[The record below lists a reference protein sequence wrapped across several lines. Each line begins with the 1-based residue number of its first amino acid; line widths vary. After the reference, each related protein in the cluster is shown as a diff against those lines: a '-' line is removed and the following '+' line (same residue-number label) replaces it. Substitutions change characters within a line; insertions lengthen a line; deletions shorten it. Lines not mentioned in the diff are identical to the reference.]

1 MVELFKQ
8 FSRKIQSA
16 NKKITRHLT
25 SFHAFHSS
33 LKMDRIDYTFKF
45 STELVVVT
53 LSLLVIGVN
62 AAGASTLSSFN
73 SNMFGRLLTY
83 HPKQNIGLYNKTTTV
98 NTVIAQGNGFISS
111 ASAKIVLAAEN
122 FQGSAVGANAENSAI
137 SDSRIVKPNP
147 ADIEALIADQIKVYD
162 TQPGDTLSSIAERF
176 GISTNTIIWA
186 NNLPNSNI
194 KPGWNLVILPT
205 NGVLRKVTNNDTL
218 GDIAKKF
225 KADVGRI
232 ISYNGL
238 EDESDIEPGQLLIIP
253 DGSVAPSPVVAAKPS
268 IKHVVGGK
276 VVYEPVS
283 SDITDFSSLPD
294 HIFPWGQCTWYASK
308 LRGGVPWGGN
318 AKNWM
323 TNAKAYGAKIGQTPV
338 VGAIV
343 QTTENRRY
351 GHVAIVKQVN
361 GNSFL
366 ITEMNYTG
374 LGRISERWLELG
386 NPVIRGFIY

>member
-1 MVELFKQ
+1 
-8 FSRKIQSA
+8 
-16 NKKITRHLT
+16 
-25 SFHAFHSS
+25 
-33 LKMDRIDYTFKF
+33 MDKIDYTFKF
-45 STELVVVT
+45 STELVVAT
-53 LSLLVIGVN
+53 LSLLIIGVN

-122 FQGSAVGANAENSAI
+122 FQNISANSGVENSALT
-137 SDSRIVKPNP
+137 DNKIVKPNP
-147 ADIEALIADQIKVYD
+147 ADIETLIAEQIKVYD
-162 TQPGDTLSSIAERF
+162 TQSGDTLAGIAAKF

-205 NGVLRKVTNNDTL
+205 NGVLRKVTNNDTV

-232 ISYNGL
+232 VSYNGL

-253 DGSVAPSPVVAAKPS
+253 DGSVTPPPSPVIPSKPS

-276 VVYEPVS
+276 IVYEPVS
-283 SDITDFSSLPD
+283 SDDIMDFSTLPD
-294 HIFPWGQCTWYASK
+294 HLFPWGQCTWYASK

-318 AKNWM
+318 AKTWM
-323 TNAKAYGAKIGQTPV
+323 KNAKAYGAKIGQTPV

-351 GHVAIVKQVN
+351 GHVGIVKQVD
-361 GNSFL
+361 GRRFL

-386 NPVIRGFIY
+386 NPVILGFIY

>member
-1 MVELFKQ
+1 
-8 FSRKIQSA
+8 
-16 NKKITRHLT
+16 
-25 SFHAFHSS
+25 
-33 LKMDRIDYTFKF
+33 MDRIDYTFKF

-73 SNMFGRLLTY
+73 SNMFGRLLAY

-122 FQGSAVGANAENSAI
+122 FQGSAVGASAENSAI
-137 SDSRIVKPNP
+137 SDTRIVKPSP

-162 TQPGDTLSSIAERF
+162 TQPGDTLASIATKF

-253 DGSVAPSPVVAAKPS
+253 DGSVAPSPIIAAKPS
-268 IKHVVGGK
+268 IKYVVGDK

-283 SDITDFSSLPD
+283 SDITDFSNLPD

-351 GHVAIVKQVN
+351 GHVAIVKKVE
-361 GNSFL
+361 GSRFF

-386 NPVIRGFIY
+386 NPVIQGFIY